1 MKKYFLFTVG
11 FALLLGV
18 IIGYYL
24 SPLAITN
31 KGASPTTT
39 EKKPLYWIDSME
51 PTIHYS
57 KPGKSRMGMELSPV
71 YAEDTQEQGASTI
84 QISPSLINNLG
95 VRTAPVIKGSLAR
108 QIETLGYV
116 VPNENNI
123 SHIHTYANGWVKK
136 LLVKAVGD
144 VVKKG
149 QVVLQLYSPTLV
161 NAQEEYLIALDS
173 KNQTLINASYQKL
186 QTFHIPEQ
194 QIAQLK
200 KTRHSSHLIDIYPH
214 QGGVVIMLNVREGM
228 YVTPETEMMS
238 IVDLSNVW
246 MIAEVF
252 EEEANWVKTGEK
264 AQAQLTAF
272 PGKFWKGEVD
282 YIYPEVDL
290 KTRTLKVRFLFDNP
304 EGLLKP
310 NMYASISLV
319 AELKQD
325 VLSIPLEALIR
336 SSEGARVVV
345 SLGNSGFQVRSV
357 TTGIESGE
365 RIEILS
371 GLKVGENVVTSGQFL
386 IDSES
391 NLKVGLEHL
400 ESSQKSTNQQSP
412 SQTPA
417 IVGRGI
423 IKSINAKTY
432 VITLQHDA
440 IPKLNWPAM
449 TMDFL
454 VVKTIPM
461 SEFKVGDAIE
471 FFLKKENDQFV
482 IIEMKKDKDK

>member
-1 MKKYFLFTVG
+1 MKKYSLFITG

-24 SPLAITN
+24 SPLAIINN
-31 KGASPTTT
+31 KETTSET
-39 EKKPLYWIDSME
+39 TKKKPLYWIDSME

-57 KPGKSRMGMELSPV
+57 KPGKSRMGMELTPV

-84 QISPSLINNLG
+84 QISPSLVNNLG

-108 QIETLGYV
+108 RIETVGYV

-123 SHIHTYANGWVKK
+123 SHIHAYANGWVKK

-200 KTRHSSHLIDIYPH
+200 KTRQSSHLIDIYPH
-214 QGGVVIMLNVREGM
+214 QGGVVTMLNVREGM

-238 IVDLSNVW
+238 IVDLSNIW

-272 PGKFWKGEVD
+272 PGTIWKGEVD

-345 SLGNSGFQVRSV
+345 SLGKYGFQVRSV
-357 TTGIESGE
+357 TTGIESGD

-371 GLKVGENVVTSGQFL
+371 GLQVGENVITSGQFL

-400 ESSQKSTNQQSP
+400 ESSQKSTQQSP
-412 SQTPA
+412 SQTQA
-417 IVGRGI
+417 IEARGI
-423 IKSINAKTY
+423 IRSINAKTHI
-432 VITLQHDA
+432 ITLQHDA
-440 IPKLNWPAM
+440 IPKLDWPAM

-454 VVKTIPM
+454 VVKTIPI
-461 SEFKVGDAIE
+461 SEFKIGDTIE

-482 IIEMKKDKDK
+482 IIKMKKDKDK

>member
-1 MKKYFLFTVG
+1 MKKYSLFITG

-24 SPLAITN
+24 SPLAIINN
-31 KGASPTTT
+31 KETTSET
-39 EKKPLYWIDSME
+39 TKKKPLYWIDSME

-57 KPGKSRMGMELSPV
+57 KPGKSRMGMELTPV

-84 QISPSLINNLG
+84 QISPSLVNNLG

-108 QIETLGYV
+108 RIETVGYV

-123 SHIHTYANGWVKK
+123 SHIHAYANGWVKK

-200 KTRHSSHLIDIYPH
+200 KTRQSSHLIDIYPH
-214 QGGVVIMLNVREGM
+214 QGGVVTMLNVREGM

-238 IVDLSNVW
+238 IVDLSNIW

-272 PGKFWKGEVD
+272 PGTIWKGEVD

-290 KTRTLKVRFLFDNP
+290 KTRTLKVRFLFDNL

-345 SLGNSGFQVRSV
+345 SLGKYGFQVRSV
-357 TTGIESGE
+357 TTGIESGD

-371 GLKVGENVVTSGQFL
+371 GLQVGENVITSGQFL

-400 ESSQKSTNQQSP
+400 ESSQKSTQQSP
-412 SQTPA
+412 SQTQA
-417 IVGRGI
+417 IEARGI
-423 IKSINAKTY
+423 IRSINAKTHI
-432 VITLQHDA
+432 ITLQHDA
-440 IPKLNWPAM
+440 IPKLDWPAM

-454 VVKTIPM
+454 VVKTIPI
-461 SEFKVGDAIE
+461 SEFKIGDTIE

-482 IIEMKKDKDK
+482 IIKMKKDKDK

>member
-1 MKKYFLFTVG
+1 MKKYSLFITG

-24 SPLAITN
+24 SPLAIINN
-31 KGASPTTT
+31 KETTSET
-39 EKKPLYWIDSME
+39 TKKKPLYWIDSME

-57 KPGKSRMGMELSPV
+57 KPGKSRMGMELTPV

-84 QISPSLINNLG
+84 QISPSLVNNLG

-108 QIETLGYV
+108 RIETVGYV

-123 SHIHTYANGWVKK
+123 SHIHAYANGWVKK

-200 KTRHSSHLIDIYPH
+200 KTRQSSHLIDIYPH
-214 QGGVVIMLNVREGM
+214 QGGVVTMLNVREGM

-238 IVDLSNVW
+238 IVDLSNIW

-272 PGKFWKGEVD
+272 PGTIWKGEVD

-345 SLGNSGFQVRSV
+345 SLGKYGFQVRSV
-357 TTGIESGE
+357 TTGIESGD

-371 GLKVGENVVTSGQFL
+371 GLQVGENVITSGQFL

-391 NLKVGLEHL
+391 NLQVGLEHL
-400 ESSQKSTNQQSP
+400 ESSQKSTQQSP
-412 SQTPA
+412 SQTQA
-417 IVGRGI
+417 IEARGI
-423 IKSINAKTY
+423 IRSINAKTHI
-432 VITLQHDA
+432 ITLQHDA
-440 IPKLNWPAM
+440 IPKLDWPAM

-454 VVKTIPM
+454 VVKTIPI
-461 SEFKVGDAIE
+461 SEFKIGDTIE

-482 IIEMKKDKDK
+482 IIKMKKDKDK